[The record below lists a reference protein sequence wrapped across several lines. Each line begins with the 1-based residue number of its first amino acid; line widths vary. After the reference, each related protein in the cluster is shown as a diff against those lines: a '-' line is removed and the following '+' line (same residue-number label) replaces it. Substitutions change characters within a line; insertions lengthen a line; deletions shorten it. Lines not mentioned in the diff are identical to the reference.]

1 MEKATISHIM
11 VEAKAMLADH
21 TTRMAVICD
30 HLQVVDT
37 KAHQEVEMVAKAPT
51 ENLNTRI

>member
-1 MEKATISHIM
+1 MAKVTISHIM

-21 TTRMAVICD
+21 TTRVAVICD

-37 KAHQEVEMVAKAPT
+37 KAHQEVEMVAKAHT
-51 ENLNTRI
+51 ENLDARI